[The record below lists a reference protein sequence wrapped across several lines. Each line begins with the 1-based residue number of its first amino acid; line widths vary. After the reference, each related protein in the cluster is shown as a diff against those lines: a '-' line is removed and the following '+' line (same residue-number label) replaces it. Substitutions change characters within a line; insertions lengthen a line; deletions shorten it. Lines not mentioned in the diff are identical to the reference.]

1 MPELYWLASFAF
13 SRLML
18 LLLTLV
24 LVPSPPAPTLLEL
37 KLAEAFFDL
46 SAVAEASP
54 GNPWMLDGV
63 AGFAPV
69 D

>member
-1 MPELYWLASFAF
+1 
-13 SRLML
+13 ML
-18 LLLTLV
+18 LLLILV

-54 GNPWMLDGV
+54 GDPYRLDGV
-63 AGFAPV
+63 DGLPPFDEV
-69 D
+69 VSLLKSSL